1 MRKIISTLLLA
12 TTILVGYGQETG
24 KNFIDQNYIEVSGFA
39 EKIVPPNRIYLK
51 ILINEKDV
59 KGKTLPEIE
68 KSMIDKLGEI
78 GINVSKD
85 LAIKDFI
92 SNFKHYWILKSDIL
106 LIKEYQLLVY
116 DAKTAGQ
123 VFVELEKLGISN
135 ISIEKLDHSEINK
148 YRKEVKIESIQS
160 AKSEA
165 ANLSTAIGQ
174 EIGRALFVN
183 ENHIKNV
190 NMTGALQGKV
200 AGIMVRGYAS
210 NAIYGSKA
218 AQPDIEFEKIKLEYH
233 ITVRFE
239 LK

>member
-1 MRKIISTLLLA
+1 MKKLISILFLTI
-12 TTILVGYGQETG
+12 TILTGYGQEIG
-24 KNFIDQNYIEVSGFA
+24 KNFIDQNYIEVTGYA
-39 EKIVPPNRIYLK
+39 EKLITPDRIYLK
-51 ILINEKDV
+51 ILINEKDF

-68 KSMIDKLGEI
+68 KLMIEKLKELRVDI
-78 GINVSKD
+78 EKD

-92 SNFKHYWILKSDIL
+92 SNFQHYWILKSNIL

-123 VFVELEKLGISN
+123 VFIELEKLGISN
-135 ISIEKLDHSEINK
+135 ISIDRLDHSEIEK
-148 YRKEVKIESIQS
+148 YRQEVKIESIKS
-160 AKSEA
+160 AKEEA
-165 ANLSTAIGQ
+165 IALSTAIGQ
-174 EIGRALFVN
+174 DIGRALYVN

-200 AGIMVRGYAS
+200 AGIMIRGTS
-210 NAIYGSKA
+210 SSAIYGSRA
-218 AQPDIEFEKIKLEYH
+218 AEPNVEFEKIRLEYN